1 MQHSLIR
8 ATLFSLALGAAS
20 AGFSVPATAA
30 THMKPA
36 VPVVEEA
43 PVQEKVVYHINDASV
58 ARMALRNIENH
69 LDASPG
75 VQIVVV
81 THGKGI
87 DFLLNEAK
95 DDKGLYEP
103 QVAGLKNRGVTF
115 DVCRNTLKGRKLD
128 DSAVILEAQVVPS
141 GVAEIGKLQ
150 AIEGFVYLKP

>member
-81 THGKGI
+81 TT
-87 DFLLNEAK
+87 AK
-95 DDKGLYEP
+95 ASTSCSTRP
-103 QVAGLKNRGVTF
+103 RTTRACTNPRW
-115 DVCRNTLKGRKLD
+115 
-128 DSAVILEAQVVPS
+128 
-141 GVAEIGKLQ
+141 Q
-150 AIEGFVYLKP
+150 A